1 MITPGSWRLKPDGFL
16 AGNVVA
22 TTALL
27 AMPPNSHDSVP
38 PASALAAQQVR
49 WHPIKSSVPGPVL
62 ECREREPKIQS
73 RTLWLSLSLSL
84 SLLRARSLSPAL
96 FLSLSYSGSRAR
108 SLSFFLSLAHFRSRH
123 LSLSL
128 SFSLI
133 LSFTQSSRTHW
144 KVMAGHVISMYQ
156 CVHLCVTHMVDR
168 QEKYSAGFT
177 CPPSKQRR

>member
-62 ECREREPKIQS
+62 ECRERERENSITHSLALALALALAPS
-73 RTLWLSLSLSL
+73 RALSLARSLSLSVVLRLSRAL
-84 SLLRARSLSPAL
+84 SLVFPLARSLSLSP
-96 FLSLSYSGSRAR
+96 SLSF
-108 SLSFFLSLAHFRSRH
+108 SFFLSH
-123 LSLSL
+123 
-128 SFSLI
+128 SLI
-133 LSFTQSSRTHW
+133 HSIITYSLESDGRACYQ
-144 KVMAGHVISMYQ
+144 HVSVRASVCDSY
-156 CVHLCVTHMVDR
+156 
-168 QEKYSAGFT
+168 G
-177 CPPSKQRR
+177 